1 MPSNHLILCH
11 PLLLLPLPFPSIR
24 VFSNE
29 SSLRIRWPKYWIFSL
44 SIRPSNEYS
53 GLISFK
59 IDWFDLLAVQK
70 ILKSLLQHPS
80 LKASVLWCSAF
91 FVVQYS
97 HPYMT
102 TGKTITWAIQTFVS
116 KVMSL
121 LFNMLSRFI
130 IAFLLRS
137 KLLLISWLQSSTV
150 ILEPRKMKFVTVS
163 TFPISIC
170 YEVIELDAITFFL
183 MLFFSQLFH
192 SFLSPSSRSS
202 LVPLCFLPLE
212 WYHLLIRVCLAKI
225 ISNSILISL

>member
-1 MPSNHLILCH
+1 
-11 PLLLLPLPFPSIR
+11 
-24 VFSNE
+24 
-29 SSLRIRWPKYWIFSL
+29 
-44 SIRPSNEYS
+44 
-53 GLISFK
+53 
-59 IDWFDLLAVQK
+59 
-70 ILKSLLQHPS
+70 
-80 LKASVLWCSAF
+80 
-91 FVVQYS
+91 
-97 HPYMT
+97 
-102 TGKTITWAIQTFVS
+102 
-116 KVMSL
+116 MSL

-225 ISNSILISL
+225 ISNSILISLWFLTKYRIEKTRRLMRKGHHGWNCSTLFWELSPPQDHHLWEPLNIWELFQKQYETIQVWG